1 MSRESFITKQERIGK
16 IIFSLKVPY
25 PDAHCELIHS
35 NPLQL
40 LIATILSA
48 QCSDKQVNLV
58 TENLFKIYRTARDFA
73 EAPIPDLEKPVSV
86 HNPYSDGDCSICHQ
100 HNDRKDP
107 GPIKKHVNDL
117 CLDCHDDFAKIMARK
132 ATHEPAKINCVT
144 CHSPHNSRQ
153 PHLLVEEPET
163 LCLSCHTAISNLVTN
178 AKVKHDALSVDHKC
192 ANCHNPHA
200 ANVQHLLTR
209 LPYDQIGRAHV

>member
-58 TENLFKIYRTARDFA
+58 TENLFKLYGTARDFA
-73 EAPIPDLEKPVSV
+73 EAPIPDLEKHLQRLGLFRNKARNIQAACRKLIEKHDGQVPPVMDELIQLNGVGRKTANVVLGNAFGINEGFVVDTHVSRLSTRLGLSDQTDPV
-86 HNPYSDGDCSICHQ
+86 KIEKDLMRLVEREKWMLFSHLLIWHGRRRCHARNPDCSNCE
-100 HNDRKDP
+100 
-107 GPIKKHVNDL
+107 IKDL
-117 CLDCHDDFAKIMARK
+117 C
-132 ATHEPAKINCVT
+132 PAEQLN
-144 CHSPHNSRQ
+144 
-153 PHLLVEEPET
+153 
-163 LCLSCHTAISNLVTN
+163 
-178 AKVKHDALSVDHKC
+178 
-192 ANCHNPHA
+192 
-200 ANVQHLLTR
+200 
-209 LPYDQIGRAHV
+209 